1 MTLSAGSK
9 LGPYEVLSPLGAGGM
24 GEVYRARDSRLGR
37 DVAIKV
43 LPAALAASPEARQRF
58 EREAQT
64 ISQLAHPHI
73 CALYDVG
80 REGDTEYL
88 VMELLE
94 GETLSDRLAKGPLP
108 LEQTLRFGQEIADAL
123 DKAHRQGIVH
133 RDLKPGNVMLTKSG
147 VKLLDFGLARAVE
160 PAAEHGS
167 LTSLPTQRALT
178 QEGTILGTFQYMAP
192 EQLEG
197 RPADERTDIFA
208 FGAVLYEMATG
219 RKAFSGATQ
228 ASLITAIMSAEPPPL
243 SSVQPA
249 SPPSL
254 DRIVKTCLAKD
265 PEERWQSAGDLK
277 RELRWVAEGSSS
289 IVASGATPGRR
300 SRGRAAAPWKV
311 AAIVLGLTAG
321 ALAVLLARKS
331 VPTAQRLRFAIAA
344 PPATSFLFA
353 GEEVAGPP
361 ALSPDGRWLV
371 FTATDAASKS
381 RLWLR
386 AMDSLEA
393 RPIAGTDNGSQPFW
407 SPDSRS
413 IGFFADKKLKKV
425 AVAGGAPDVLC
436 DTGLFMAFGGS
447 WSSQGT
453 ILYALGDGSLRQWRV
468 GEGQAREVPGR
479 EGAEKGQRLRDSAL
493 SDAVGKVGGSLWP
506 YFLPDGDHFLYL
518 GGEAGTTGEA
528 SRVGIYVGSLSS
540 KQSKHLLPY
549 ESRPVYDPTGRILAV
564 SEGNLL
570 SVAFDARRLEI
581 RGEPVRVAEGVGT
594 DPILRNAFFTA
605 SANGILVFQKSEA
618 APGLSRLTWIDRS
631 GRPLG
636 TVGEP
641 RVYGAVRLSPDGRRA
656 AVEVWNQEQTKEI
669 WLADFSGG
677 VEQRLIYGD
686 WSENPVWSR
695 DGARIAYARA
705 KNGEAYEIREREVFG
720 SGRDEVLASPGRLA
734 WSDDWAPD
742 GRSMLMTSLQK
753 GKRRFTLDLF
763 TAADRKVTP
772 WLETDADER
781 DPSISP
787 DGRWEAHGSNE
798 SGVYEIYVRP
808 FPGPGG
814 KRQISRSTGSQARW
828 RGDGRELYYLSPD
841 GKMMAVEAKTSPSA
855 FEAGAPTPLFE
866 APVARPQ
873 LFPATPFDVTPDGHR
888 FLVVCPVGGPSSA
901 PLTAVVNWAEGLER
915 VAKP

>member
-1 MTLSAGSK
+1 MTLSTGSK

-197 RPADERTDIFA
+197 RPADGRTDIFA

-228 ASLITAIMSAEPPPL
+228 ASLITAIMSAEPPPP

-249 SPPSL
+249 SPPVL

-265 PEERWQSAGDLK
+265 PEERWQSAGDLR
-277 RELRWVAEGSSS
+277 RELRWIAE
-289 IVASGATPGRR
+289 ASQA
-300 SRGRAAAPWKV
+300 SAAPGPASAPRRAPASSAWKLATV
-311 AAIVLGLTAG
+311 ALALAAG
-321 ALAVLLARKS
+321 GLAVLLVRRPAPPREPMRFS
-331 VPTAQRLRFAIAA
+331 VPA
-344 PPATSFLFA
+344 PAGTSFNFL

-361 ALSPDGRWLV
+361 ALSPDGRLLV
-371 FTATDAASKS
+371 FTATDTASKS

-386 AMDSLEA
+386 AMDSLDA
-393 RPIAGTDNGSQPFW
+393 KPIAGTENGSMPFW
-407 SPDSRS
+407 SPDGRT
-413 IGFFADKKLKKV
+413 IGFFADHKLKKV
-425 AVAGGAPDVLC
+425 DAAGGSPELLC
-436 DTGLFMAFGGS
+436 QTGYFLMAGGS
-447 WSSQGT
+447 WSKNGT
-453 ILYALGDGSLRQWRV
+453 ILFASPDGRLLQLPAS
-468 GEGQAREVPGR
+468 GGTAREVPRDAADKSAGR
-479 EGAEKGQRLRDSAL
+479 F
-493 SDAVGKVGGSLWP
+493 WP
-506 YFLPDGDHFLYL
+506 QFLPDGEHFLYL
-518 GGEAGTTGEA
+518 RLDESAKAERGAGA
-528 SRVGIYVGSLSS
+528 IWAGSLSGKGS
-540 KQSKHLLPY
+540 KRLLPY
-549 ESRPVYDPTGRILAV
+549 ASRPAYDPSGRILAV
-564 SEGNLL
+564 NDGSL
-570 SVAFDARRLEI
+570 VAVPFDAARLEV

-594 DPILRNAFFTA
+594 DPMLRGAFFTV
-605 SANGILVFQKSEA
+605 SSTGVLVFQTSEA
-618 APGLSRLTWIDRS
+618 AHGPARLTWFDRT
-631 GRPLG
+631 GRRLG

-641 RVYGAVRLSPDGRRA
+641 RAYGAVRLSPDGRSA
-656 AVEVWNQEQTKEI
+656 AVEVWNEEMSKEI
-669 WLADFSGG
+669 WLFDFSGG
-677 VEQRLIYGD
+677 VEQRLLYGA

-695 DGARIAYARA
+695 DGRRIAYSKAA
-705 KNGEAYEIREREVFG
+705 SSDEAYDIREREIG
-720 SGRDEVLASPGRLA
+720 LSGRDELLASPGRLA

-742 GRSMLMTSLQK
+742 GRAMLVTELGSARN
-753 GKRRFTLDLF
+753 RRFSLSLYS
-763 TAADRKVTP
+763 AADRTLKP
-772 WLETDADER
+772 WLVTDADER
-781 DPSISP
+781 DPAISP

-814 KRQISRSTGSQARW
+814 KWQVSRSTGSQARW
-828 RGDGRELYYLSPD
+828 RGDGRELFYLSPD
-841 GKMMAVEAKTSPSA
+841 GKMMVVEAKTTPSG
-855 FEAGAPTPLFE
+855 FEAGAPSALFD

-873 LFPATPFDVTPDGHR
+873 LFPATPFDVTADGQK
-888 FLVVCPVGGPSSA
+888 FLIVCPAGGASSA
-901 PLTAVVNWAEGLER
+901 PLTVVVNWPEGLAEKVR
-915 VAKP
+915 P